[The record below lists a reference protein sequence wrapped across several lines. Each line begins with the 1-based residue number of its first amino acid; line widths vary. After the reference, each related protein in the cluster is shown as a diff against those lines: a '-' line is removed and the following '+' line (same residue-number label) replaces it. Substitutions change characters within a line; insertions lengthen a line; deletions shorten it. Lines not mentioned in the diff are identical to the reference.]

1 MARLEDDDRPTEEA
15 RDAAIIAEQILDYER
30 EQEYQQEVLHVA
42 MCIVA
47 SEGWWHV
54 EGRYYGNLYDA
65 ERQRL
70 QYAERIVRD
79 NIRLDAW
86 YERNAISSL
95 NILVA

>member
-1 MARLEDDDRPTEEA
+1 MSRLEDMDRPTEEA
-15 RDAAIIAEQILDYER
+15 RDAEVLADQILDYER
-30 EQEYQQEVLHVA
+30 EQEYKQEVLHVA
-42 MCIVA
+42 MCVVA
-47 SEGWWHV
+47 SEGWYHV
-54 EGRYYGNLYDA
+54 EGKFYSSLYDA

-86 YERNAISSL
+86 YKENAVQSL